1 MDYAY
6 IADFITHTEYLIKIN
21 MKKHHELVKK
31 GSWSIED
38 EVLANELKYEYE
50 ELVNDLEEARDALSQ
65 CD

>member
-6 IADFITHTEYLIKIN
+6 IADVIAHTEYL
-21 MKKHHELVKK
+21 MKVNLRKRHELVKK
-31 GSWSIED
+31 GAWSLED
-38 EVLANELKYEYE
+38 ELLADDLDYEYQ

>member
-21 MKKHHELVKK
+21 SRKRHELVKK
-31 GSWSIED
+31 GAWSLED
-38 EVLANELKYEYE
+38 ELLADELDYEYE
-50 ELVNDLEEARDALSQ
+50 ELVNDLDEERDALSQ